1 MDERLVRALHRLES
15 EDGRDRSDGTPRS
28 QRLRAV
34 TPEVGRFLNLLAK
47 AIAARRVLEV
57 GTSGGYSTLWLADA
71 VRETGGAV
79 ITLEID
85 PAKIERAQKTFVEA
99 GVQDVVT
106 IVPGDARVTAR
117 RLEPGFD
124 FVFLD
129 AEKELYLDL
138 LNPLVNLLRPGGVLV
153 ADNLLS
159 HADELAPFREAAER
173 HPELECVLVPIPR
186 GELVCRKRV
195 PATT

>member
-15 EDGRDRSDGTPRS
+15 EDRRDRSDGTPRS

-71 VRETGGAV
+71 VRETGGTI

-85 PAKIERAQKTFVEA
+85 PAKIERAQKTFIEV
-99 GVQDVVT
+99 GIRDVVT
-106 IVPGDARVTAR
+106 IVPGDARVTML

-129 AEKELYLDL
+129 AEKEVYLDL

-159 HADELAPFREAAER
+159 HGDELAPFREAAER

-186 GELVCRKRV
+186 GELLCRKRV